1 MPDCRLGRQ
10 GILDWWCTE
19 HPDAF
24 SADEPVYVTMEAELR
39 RVCGA
44 AVHDELAAYCQAR
57 QNGEPRSLTLLPV
70 IPLRHQS
77 RHLTS
82 GTPGRGGCR
91 LELGLPVAAPEVLTG
106 RRRLGLGSW
115 PAPRLTAA
123 IGRFASVLA
132 VGCAESRSC
141 LQ

>member
-57 QNGEPRSLTLLPV
+57 QNGEPRRLTLLPM
-70 IPLRHQS
+70 IP
-77 RHLTS
+77 
-82 GTPGRGGCR
+82 
-91 LELGLPVAAPEVLTG
+91 
-106 RRRLGLGSW
+106 
-115 PAPRLTAA
+115 
-123 IGRFASVLA
+123 
-132 VGCAESRSC
+132 
-141 LQ
+141 